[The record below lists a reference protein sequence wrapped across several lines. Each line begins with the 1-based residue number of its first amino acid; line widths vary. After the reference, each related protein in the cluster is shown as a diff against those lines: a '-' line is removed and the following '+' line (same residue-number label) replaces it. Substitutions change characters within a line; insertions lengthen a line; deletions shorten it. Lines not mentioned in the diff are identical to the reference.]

1 MTLPRQLLK
10 RGLIEEAA
18 RVADIPDG
26 AAMMEEMAAQLRKYN
41 CWACFAFQ
49 NDAQLEKEKVRKVVF
64 GNVKQAL
71 LGRQRSPKLVASIAH
86 ELELPESAAEAVAHY
101 PLPEHIG
108 YAHSQF
114 LYYHMAADRPH
125 CGTITV
131 TKNPPPEAAVQPAA
145 ELLTEIPL

>member
-1 MTLPRQLLK
+1 MTLAGELLE

-18 RVADIPDG
+18 RVADIPNG

-49 NDAQLEKEKVRKVVF
+49 NDAQLEKEKIRKVIF
-64 GNVKQAL
+64 GNIKQAL
-71 LGRQRSPKLVASIAH
+71 LGRQRSPKLVQSVAQ
-86 ELELPESAAEAVAHY
+86 ELELPEAAAEAIARY

-108 YAHSQF
+108 YAYSQF
-114 LYYHMAADRPH
+114 LYYHMDATRPL

-131 TKNPPPEAAVQPAA
+131 TKNPPPEAPSVIAA
-145 ELLTEIPL
+145 PSEIST